1 MLCFALTATGWAG
14 FVDEEPGQ
22 FDDSAPRAQAGA
34 HAAQRSVQGL
44 RTFAEG
50 GGSGKSDPL
59 GQSGESGG
67 SDATADSLVERLT
80 HAMSQLLDPRAGDG
94 GVKGSLFQVWV
105 PQPDEAHPGGV
116 LATRGQPFTVSPA
129 STNCDALA
137 AFRFASTHY
146 AFSPRASNFPVG
158 MPGRVYNSGRAELTP
173 NVQLYDREQYVR
185 LPDAVQCGIK
195 GTLAV
200 PVFDEAASGP
210 ARRRPA
216 AVIEVATSRADVDWG
231 AMIDRISGACSTARL
246 STSSARSGSSLP
258 SLVAPLSARCSAV
271 LTTLVA
277 RAATSQGMVYAQAW
291 RLAEES
297 AAVPGE
303 PGLPPPACLHAAGLP
318 YCCAPGI
325 AASPELSA
333 FRAMCADTP
342 LSEGQ
347 GLPGVAL
354 QRGAAEWHGP
364 GGAFDITAYPLCHF
378 ATAAGLRSGFALRL
392 AVPPGDGGGIVIVEG
407 MSSQVANGGV
417 EAEVLLATYSALLAA
432 LSTEAEAA
440 GLMPSI
446 PPTRK
451 RGAVPSAAKA
461 SGSPVAPAALQ
472 PEPGEDEDD
481 DGDNDDEGEEDR
493 EEDTLPGGATVKRSL
508 PRDVVTSHFQY
519 GLSDAA
525 KRLGMC
531 PTTLKRICRKYG
543 VARWPSRKKYR
554 EEILPLM
561 VGGGG
566 VDAVM
571 ELMTGVPGNKRPSL
585 DAPRRNASAAAP
597 ASGSGGSG
605 NIQRNI
611 ATAAPTSGGS
621 GSGSTERPEE
631 AARRLHASSSDR
643 SEEPQLLDN
652 SRFQDNG
659 SGSGQ
664 LQMAAFTG
672 AMAVPARFKDSGS
685 GSGQQRQTAFNAAMA
700 VSVPQP
706 PAPQAG
712 LPLKDAAPLSTSPNL
727 WPNMALAFSPGSG
740 SGSPQGAGML
750 DSTASRFCHA
760 CGAALKRAG
769 AAFCHI
775 CGVKQDI

>member
-1 MLCFALTATGWAG
+1 MRCFALTAAGFAG

-34 HAAQRSVQGL
+34 QAAQRAVRGL
-44 RTFAEG
+44 PTRD
-50 GGSGKSDPL
+50 GGSSGTDAL

-105 PQPDEAHPGGV
+105 PQPADEAQGTPGGV

-210 ARRRPA
+210 GRRRPA

-231 AMIDRISGACSTARL
+231 AMIDRISGACSSARL

-258 SLVAPLSARCSAV
+258 SVVSPLSARCSAV

-277 RAATSQGMVYAQAW
+277 RAASTHGMAYAQAW

-297 AAVPGE
+297 VAVAGE
-303 PGLPPPACLHAAGLP
+303 AGLPPAACLHAAGLP

-342 LSEGQ
+342 LCEGQ

-378 ATAAGLRSGFALRL
+378 ATAAGLRSGCALRL
-392 AVPPGDGGGIVIVEG
+392 AVPPADGGGIVIVEG

-417 EAEVLLATYSALLAA
+417 EAEALLATYSALLAA
-432 LSTEAEAA
+432 LSAEAEAA

-451 RGAVPSAAKA
+451 RSAVPPAAKA
-461 SGSPVAPAALQ
+461 PGSPVAPAAPQ
-472 PEPGEDEDD
+472 PEPGDDED
-481 DGDNDDEGEEDR
+481 DGDNDEEGEE
-493 EEDTLPGGATVKRSL
+493 EEDALPSGATVKRSL
-508 PRDVVTSHFQY
+508 PRDVITSHFAY

-554 EEILPLM
+554 DEILPLM
-561 VGGGG
+561 LGGG
-566 VDAVM
+566 VEAVM
-571 ELMTGVPGNKRPSL
+571 ELMTGVPSNKRPSL
-585 DAPRRNASAAAP
+585 DAPRRNAAAAAP
-597 ASGSGGSG
+597 GGGS
-605 NIQRNI
+605 
-611 ATAAPTSGGS
+611 GS
-621 GSGSTERPEE
+621 GSGSTERPED
-631 AARRLHASSSDR
+631 AARRTYTSSDP

-652 SRFQDNG
+652 PRCQ
-659 SGSGQ
+659 
-664 LQMAAFTG
+664 
-672 AMAVPARFKDSGS
+672 DSGS
-685 GSGQQRQTAFNAAMA
+685 GHGQLRFTAA
-700 VSVPQP
+700 VAVPV
-706 PAPQAG
+706 PAPAQPQAG
-712 LPLKDAAPLSTSPNL
+712 LPLKDAALLSSPPNAWPNL
-727 WPNMALAFSPGSG
+727 SLAFSPGSG
-740 SGSPQGAGML
+740 SGSPLGAGL
-750 DSTASRFCHA
+750 PPSPTASRFCHE
-760 CGAALKRAG
+760 CGAPLKRPG
-769 AAFCHI
+769 AAFCHL
-775 CGVKQDI
+775 CGVKQEI